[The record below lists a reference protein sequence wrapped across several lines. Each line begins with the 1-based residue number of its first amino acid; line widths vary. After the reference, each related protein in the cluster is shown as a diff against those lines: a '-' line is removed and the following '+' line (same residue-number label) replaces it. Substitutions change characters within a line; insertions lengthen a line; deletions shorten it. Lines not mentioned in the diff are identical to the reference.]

1 MFQCLFCCCI
11 ADYNDVVLPASLS
24 NLTLTKSQPESCFNI
39 SIVDDQ
45 FFEGTETFSLSLFNI
60 GGDQV
65 ALGSPSTTIVNIMDT
80 DGDTVT

>member
-1 MFQCLFCCCI
+1 M
-11 ADYNDVVLPASLS
+11 ADFNDVVLPASLS

-45 FFEGTETFSLSLFNI
+45 FFEETETFSLSLVNI

-65 ALGSPSTTIVNIMDT
+65 TLGSPSTTVVNIVDT
-80 DGDTVT
+80 DGNTVT